1 VKGFFLVD
9 IILGKMD
16 YIIYTPERWTYNPF
30 LEKMSVPK
38 IFDWKK
44 RDVLK
49 VSKKKNAEWLMRKSP
64 IDIKTKSQPFQ
75 NHSKLLNEMD

>member
-30 LEKMSVPK
+30 LEKISVPK

>member
-1 VKGFFLVD
+1 MD

-30 LEKMSVPK
+30 LEKISVPK

-49 VSKKKNAEWLMRKSP
+49 VSKKKKKKAEWLMRKSP